1 MDTLALVVGSLCC
14 YLLAYRLY
22 GRYLGRRVFELAA
35 DRVLPSQRYAD
46 GRDFVATR
54 WDILFG
60 HHFTTIAGTG
70 PIVGP
75 AIGIIWGWLPAML
88 WILLGSIFMG
98 AVHDMGSLV
107 ISMRNEGLSIGEIC
121 SRLISPRARWLF
133 LAVIFFLI
141 TIVLAVFALVIATLF
156 GMFPR
161 SVLAVWLQIPIAV
174 WLGRAIYVR
183 GKKPGPRTIAA
194 VVLMYITVVAGAYA
208 PLSISALVGETRQV
222 LVWGIILLA
231 YAYVASV
238 IPVGRLLQPRDYI
251 NGYQLMLAMAL
262 LLAGVA
268 VVHPPL
274 AAPVL
279 RTDPPGAPPIF
290 PFLYV
295 VIACGA
301 ISGFHSLAASGTT
314 SKQIS
319 RETDAQPIGY
329 GGMLTEA
336 ALATLVVAAVGAG
349 IGDRSAWLE
358 HYADW
363 GAAQGL
369 GAKVAAFVTGSSNLL
384 SGLGMPRGVGIAL
397 VGVLLASFAGTTMDS
412 ATRIQRY
419 VIAEIGR
426 GSGIRFL
433 TNRHW
438 GTAIA
443 IGAAGLLAFHDGA
456 GMGGL
461 VLWPLFGAANQLLAG
476 LALLVLVLYLR
487 RNSKPMLLALVPMLF
502 MIAMTG
508 WAMVAN
514 LRTFMLSGNWLLTGI
529 GAAILGLEIWIVVEA
544 VQSLL
549 GRGASRRYDARSV

>member
-1 MDTLALVVGSLCC
+1 MDALALVVGSFCC

-22 GRYLGRRVFELAA
+22 GRYLGRRIFELAA
-35 DRVLPSQRYAD
+35 DRVLPSQRFED
-46 GRDFVATR
+46 GRDFVPTR

-88 WILLGSIFMG
+88 WILIGSIFMG
-98 AVHDMGSLV
+98 AVHDMGALV
-107 ISMRNEGLSIGEIC
+107 ISMRNDGLSIGEIC

-174 WLGRAIYVR
+174 WLGREIYVR
-183 GKKPGPRTIAA
+183 RKKPGRMTIVA
-194 VVLMYITVVAGAYA
+194 VVLLYVTVVAGAYL
-208 PLSISALVGETRQV
+208 PLSISRLVGETHQI
-222 LVWGIILLA
+222 LAWGVILLL

-238 IPVGRLLQPRDYI
+238 VPVGRLLQPRDYI
-251 NGYQLMLAMAL
+251 NGYQLLLAMAL

-268 VVHPPL
+268 VAHPPL
-274 AAPVL
+274 AAPPL
-279 RTDPPGAPPIF
+279 RMNPPGAPPIF

-319 RETDAQPIGY
+319 RETDALRIGY

-336 ALATLVVAAVGAG
+336 ALATLVVAAVAAG
-349 IGDRSAWLE
+349 IGDRSAWLK

-369 GAKVAAFVTGSSNLL
+369 GAKVAAFVSGSSNLL
-384 SGLGMPRGVGIAL
+384 SGLGIPRSIGIAL

-419 VIAEIGR
+419 VIAEVGR

-476 LALLVLVLYLR
+476 LALLVLALYLR
-487 RNSKPMLLALVPMLF
+487 RSGKPTFLAVAPMVF

-514 LRTFMLSGNWLLTGI
+514 LKTFVLGGDWLLTAI
-529 GAAILGLEIWIVVEA
+529 GTVILGLQIWIVLEA
-544 VQSLL
+544 LQSLL
-549 GRGASRRYDARSV
+549 KRGVDHRNDAGSA

>member
-1 MDTLALVVGSLCC
+1 VSTLALVLGSFCC
-14 YLLAYRLY
+14 YVLAYRLY
-22 GRYLGRRVFELAA
+22 GRYLGRRIFELSAE
-35 DRVLPSQRYAD
+35 RVLPSRRYND
-46 GRDFVATR
+46 GRDYVPTR
-54 WDILFG
+54 WYILFG
-60 HHFTTIAGTG
+60 HHFTTISGTG

-75 AIGIIWGWLPAML
+75 AIGIIWGWLPAVL
-88 WILLGSIFMG
+88 WVVLGSIFMG
-98 AVHDMGSLV
+98 AVHDMGALV
-107 ISMRNEGLSIGEIC
+107 ISVRNDGRSIGETC
-121 SRLISPRARWLF
+121 ARLISHRARWLF

-183 GKKPGPRTIAA
+183 GRPPGPVTVAA
-194 VVLMYITVVAGAYA
+194 VGLMYATIIAGAYL
-208 PLSISALVGETRQV
+208 PLRMSALVGENHQV
-222 LVWGIILLA
+222 LAWGVILLV
-231 YAYVASV
+231 YAFVASV
-238 IPVGRLLQPRDYI
+238 VPVGRLLQPRDYI
-251 NGYQLMLAMAL
+251 NGYQLILAMGL
-262 LLAGVA
+262 LLLGVA
-268 VVHPPL
+268 VVRPGL

-279 RTDPPGAPPIF
+279 RANPPGAPPIF

-314 SKQIS
+314 SKQMS
-319 RETDAQPIGY
+319 RETDALRIGY

-336 ALATLVVAAVGAG
+336 ALATLVIAAVAAG
-349 IGDRSAWLE
+349 IGDRSTWLE

-384 SGLGMPRGVGIAL
+384 AGLGIPHNVGVAL

-419 VIAEIGR
+419 VVAEVGR
-426 GSGIRFL
+426 SSGVKAL
-433 TNRHW
+433 TNPYW

-443 IGAAGLLAFHDGA
+443 IGAAGVLAFHDGA
-456 GMGGL
+456 GKGGL
-461 VLWPLFGAANQLLAG
+461 VLWPLFGASNQLLAG

-487 RNSKPMLLALVPMLF
+487 RNGRPTALASLPMGF
-502 MIAMTG
+502 MVVMTG
-508 WAMVAN
+508 WAMITNVRAF
-514 LRTFMLSGNWLLTGI
+514 LLSGNWFLAAMGV
-529 GAAILGLEIWIVVEA
+529 AILGLEAWIVLEA
-544 VQSLL
+544 VHALA
-549 GRGASRRYDARSV
+549 GHRRGVAARDS